1 MKTINKSILVI
12 AILFLSGIAINSGY
26 AREPATGN
34 NTGSKD
40 IQNLAPVIPVEADF
54 NDGDINMTFD
64 IRNLAPVIQIEADFN
79 DDDINQTFDI
89 RALAPTT
96 PFEADFS
103 DSL

>member
-54 NDGDINMTFD
+54 NDTPSAMASAL
-64 IRNLAPVIQIEADFN
+64 NLAPITPAVADFE
-79 DDDINQTFDI
+79 DATDTISLDLT
-89 RALAPTT
+89 ALAPVT
-96 PFEADFS
+96 PAKAEFE
-103 DSL
+103 